1 MNTRETIEAE
11 FEAVELGD
19 RRLRQR
25 VQSVAG
31 RLAERPEMSFPNV
44 FEDDREL
51 EGFYRLLRNDK
62 VDAQRLLAPHVRNTV
77 GRVEKVDGPVLCLH
91 DTTTFTFEGREN
103 LGIIEGKIR
112 GFLAHCSLAVG
123 LDGMPLGGMRMHAWQ
138 RDANRLS
145 PTRLRKMGLSQYAAR
160 KMPSEMDRWGES
172 IMAVEDLMEQSGK
185 LIHIAD
191 SEGDDYR
198 LLSQLNQRGC
208 RYVVR
213 GCYDRQIIGGGDHTV
228 LTTRILVESPVASR
242 SVKVAARPAPKTKS
256 TSPSKRNAPRE
267 GRTAELEIR
276 AVAVS
281 IKRPKLS
288 SEVAATVELNVV
300 HVVEAAPPE
309 GQVPIEWTLL
319 TGESI
324 DTPEAILAVV
334 DMYRKRWII
343 EEFFKALKTGCAY
356 EARQLESFAT
366 FSNALALFVPVAWG
380 LLRLR
385 ALERTDSNLT
395 VEECFT
401 PDQVFVLRAKSRT
414 PVNTVAE
421 ALAAIARMGGHIKNN
436 GRPGWHVL
444 WRGLRDLLL
453 LAYGFALGRR
463 SEPICDQS

>member
-1 MNTRETIEAE
+1 MEEE

-25 VQSVAG
+25 VLSVAG

-44 FEDDREL
+44 FEDECEL

-62 VDAQRLLAPHVRNTV
+62 VDAQKLLAPHARNTV
-77 GRVEKVDGPVLCLH
+77 GRVEQIDGPVLCLH

-103 LGIIEGKIR
+103 LGIIEGTLR

-123 LDGMPLGGMRMHAWQ
+123 LDGMPLGGMRMQAWQ
-138 RDANRLS
+138 RDSNKPS
-145 PTRLRKMGLSQYAAR
+145 PTKLRKMGLSQHAVR
-160 KMPSEMDRWGES
+160 EMPSEMDRWGES
-172 IMAVEDLMEQSGK
+172 VIAVEDLMGQAGK
-185 LIHIAD
+185 LIHVAD

-198 LLSQLNQRGC
+198 LLSKLRQRKC
-208 RYVVR
+208 RFVIR
-213 GCYDRQIIGGGDHTV
+213 GCYDRQIVGGGQHTF
-228 LTTRILVESPVASR
+228 LTTRILVESPVAGR
-242 SVKVAARPAPKTKS
+242 SVKVAGRPAPKTKS
-256 TSPSKRNAPRE
+256 TSSSKRNAPRE

-276 AVAVS
+276 AVAVA

-288 SEVAATVELNVV
+288 SEVATSLELNVV

-309 GQVPIEWTLL
+309 GQAPIEWTLL

-334 DMYRKRWII
+334 DIYRKRWII

-385 ALERTDSNLT
+385 ALERADSNLT

-401 PDQVFVLRAKSRT
+401 IDQVFVLRAKSLS
-414 PVNTVAE
+414 PVDTVAQ

-436 GRPGWHVL
+436 GRPGWLVL
-444 WRGLRDLLL
+444 WRGFRDLLL
-453 LAYGFALGRR
+453 LTYGLRLGRR
-463 SEPICDQS
+463 TAPISDQS

>member
-1 MNTRETIEAE
+1 
-11 FEAVELGD
+11 
-19 RRLRQR
+19 
-25 VQSVAG
+25 
-31 RLAERPEMSFPNV
+31 MSFPNV
-44 FEDDREL
+44 FEDDSEL

-62 VDAQRLLAPHVRNTV
+62 VDAQKLLAPHVRNTV
-77 GRVEKVDGPVLCLH
+77 GRIAQMDGPVLCLH

-123 LDGMPLGGMRMHAWQ
+123 LDGMPLGGMRMQAWH
-138 RDANRLS
+138 RDVDKPS
-145 PTRLRKMGLSQYAAR
+145 PTKLRKMGMSQSAVR
-160 KMPSEMDRWGES
+160 EMPSEMDRWGES
-172 IMAVEDLMEQSGK
+172 IMAVEGLVAEPRK
-185 LIHIAD
+185 LVHVAD

-198 LLSQLNQRGC
+198 LLSQLNRRGY
-208 RYVVR
+208 RFVVR
-213 GCYDRQIIGGGDHTV
+213 GCYDRQIVGGGAHKV

-256 TSPSKRNAPRE
+256 TSPSKRNAPRQ

-288 SEVAATVELNVV
+288 SEVAESVELNVV
-300 HVVEAAPPE
+300 HVLETAPPQ
-309 GQVPIEWTLL
+309 GQAPIEWTLL

-324 DTPEAILAVV
+324 ATPEAILSVV
-334 DMYRKRWII
+334 DMYRRRWII

-356 EARQLESFAT
+356 EARQLETFAT

-385 ALERTDSNLT
+385 ALERADSNLA

-401 PDQVFVLRAKSRT
+401 PEQICVLRAKSPT
-414 PVNTVAE
+414 PVDTVAQ
-421 ALAAIARMGGHIKNN
+421 ALTAIARMGGHIKNN
-436 GRPGWHVL
+436 GRPGWLVL
-444 WRGLRDLLL
+444 WRGFRDLLL
-453 LAYGFALGRR
+453 LAYGFGLGRR
-463 SEPICDQS
+463 NAQIWDQS

>member
-1 MNTRETIEAE
+1 MEGE
-11 FEAVELGD
+11 FEGVELGD
-19 RRLRQR
+19 RRLGQR
-25 VQSVAG
+25 ARFVAG
-31 RLAERPEMSFPNV
+31 RLAERPETSFPNV

-62 VDAQRLLAPHVRNTV
+62 VDAQKLLAPHVRNTV
-77 GRVEKVDGPVLCLH
+77 GRAEKVDGPVLCLH

-103 LGIIEGKIR
+103 LGIVEGTIR

-123 LDGMPLGGMRMHAWQ
+123 LDGMPLGGMRMQAWQ
-138 RDANRLS
+138 RDANRPS
-145 PTRLRKMGLSQYAAR
+145 PTKLRKMGLSQQAAR
-160 KMPSEMDRWGES
+160 KLPSEMDRWGES
-172 IMAVEDLMEQSGK
+172 IMAVEDLMEHSGK

-198 LLSQLNQRGC
+198 LFAQLNQRGC

-213 GCYDRQIIGGGDHTV
+213 GCYDRQIMGGDGEHTV
-228 LTTRILVESPVASR
+228 LKTRILVESPVANR

-256 TSPSKRNAPRE
+256 ASPSKRNAPRA

-281 IKRPKLS
+281 LKRPKLS
-288 SEVAATVELNVV
+288 QEVAATVDLNVV
-300 HVVEAAPPE
+300 HVLETAPPD
-309 GQVPIEWTLL
+309 GQTPIEWILL

-324 DTPEAILAVV
+324 DTSEAILAVV

-356 EARQLESFAT
+356 EARQLETFAT

-395 VEECFT
+395 VEQCFT
-401 PDQVFVLRAKSRT
+401 PDQVFVLRAKSRN
-414 PVNTVAE
+414 PVNTVAD
-421 ALAAIARMGGHIKNN
+421 ALAAIARMGGHITNN
-436 GRPGWHVL
+436 GRPGWLVL
-444 WRGLRDLLL
+444 WRGFRELLL
-453 LAYGFALGRR
+453 MAYGFALGRR
-463 SEPICDQS
+463 SA

>member
-1 MNTRETIEAE
+1 M
-11 FEAVELGD
+11 
-19 RRLRQR
+19 RQR

-44 FEDDREL
+44 FEDDSEL
-51 EGFYRLLRNDK
+51 EGFYRLLRNEK
-62 VDAQRLLAPHVRNTV
+62 VDAPKLLAPHVRNTV
-77 GRVEKVDGPVLCLH
+77 GRVRQLDGPALCLH

-123 LDGMPLGGMRMHAWQ
+123 LDGMPMGSMRMHAWQ
-138 RDANRLS
+138 RDSNKPS
-145 PTRLRKMGLSQYAAR
+145 PTKLRKLGMSQQAAR
-160 KMPSEMDRWGES
+160 KMPSEMDRWAES
-172 IMAVEDLMEQSGK
+172 IMAVEDLVGEPGK

-213 GCYDRQIIGGGDHTV
+213 GCYDRQIIGGGDHAV
-228 LTTRILVESPVASR
+228 LKTRLLVESPVANR
-242 SVKVAARPAPKTKS
+242 SVKVAPRPAPTTKS
-256 TSPSKRNAPRE
+256 AGASKRNAPRE
-267 GRTAELEIR
+267 GRTADLEIR

-288 SEVAATVELNVV
+288 AEVAPTVQLNVV
-300 HVVEAAPPE
+300 HVLETFPPD
-309 GQVPIEWTLL
+309 GQAPIEWTLL
-319 TGESI
+319 TGEPI
-324 DTPEAILAVV
+324 DTSEAILAVV

-366 FSNALALFVPVAWG
+366 FTNALALFVPVAWG

-385 ALERTDSNLT
+385 ALERTDSNLL

-401 PDQVFVLRAKSRT
+401 PDQVLVLRAKSRT

-436 GRPGWHVL
+436 GRPGWLVL

-453 LAYGFALGRR
+453 LAYGFVLGRR
-463 SEPICDQS
+463 AALISDQS

>member
-1 MNTRETIEAE
+1 M
-11 FEAVELGD
+11 ELGD

-25 VQSVAG
+25 VQAVAG
-31 RLAERPEMSFPNV
+31 RLAERPEVSFPNV
-44 FEDDREL
+44 FEDEREL

-62 VDAQRLLAPHVRNTV
+62 VDAQKLLAPHVRNTV
-77 GRVEKVDGPVLCLH
+77 GRVERTDGPVLCLH

-103 LGIIEGKIR
+103 LGIVEGTIR

-123 LDGMPLGGMRMHAWQ
+123 LDGMPLGGMRIHAWQ
-138 RDANRLS
+138 RDANKPS
-145 PTRLRKMGLSQYAAR
+145 PTKLRKMGLSQHAAR

-172 IMAVEDLMEQSGK
+172 IMAVEDQMERSGK
-185 LIHIAD
+185 LIHVAD

-208 RYVVR
+208 RFVVR
-213 GCYDRQIIGGGDHTV
+213 GCYDRQIMGAGEHAV

-267 GRTAELEIR
+267 ARSAELEIR

-281 IKRPKLS
+281 IKRPKLLS
-288 SEVAATVELNVV
+288 DVVPTVDLNVV
-300 HVVEAAPPE
+300 HVVEAAPPA

-324 DTPEAILAVV
+324 DTPEAIMAVV
-334 DMYRKRWII
+334 DMYRKRWTI
-343 EEFFKALKTGCAY
+343 EEFFKVLKTGCAY
-356 EARQLESFAT
+356 EARQLEGFAT
-366 FSNALALFVPVAWG
+366 FSNALALFIPIAWG

-401 PDQVFVLRAKSRT
+401 PDQVCVIREKSRT
-414 PVNTVAE
+414 PVNTVAD

-436 GRPGWHVL
+436 GRPGWLVL
-444 WRGLRDLLL
+444 WRGFRDLLI
-453 LAYGFALGRR
+453 LAYGFAIGRR
-463 SEPICDQS
+463 SAPISDQS